1 MEFGLVNQNIVMEVC
16 VRRFSQL
23 IELLYVIDIHQFD
36 KDVLDIEAKCLLVEV
51 DVLLEKLVLGLFELI
66 HALHLL
72 SQVE

>member
-1 MEFGLVNQNIVMEVC
+1 MEVC